1 MKKIGFIGM
10 GNMASAIAG
19 GIIKSGFIDGKNV
32 YAFDIDSDKLAKMNS
47 KFEIIGCKSEIDLVE
62 TVDMIVMAV
71 KPLSLIHISEPT
83 RH

>member
-47 KFEIIGCKSEIDLVE
+47 KFDLLIYKQHHV
-62 TVDMIVMAV
+62 VILNLRHHQ
-71 KPLSLIHISEPT
+71 PSLQ
-83 RH
+83 

>member
-32 YAFDIDSDKLAKMNS
+32 YAFDIDSDKLAKMNLE
-47 KFEIIGCKSEIDLVE
+47 FGIIGCKSEIDLVE
-62 TVDMIVMAV
+62 TVDIIVMAV
-71 KPLSLIHISEPT
+71 KPNIVEDVILKVK
-83 RH
+83 

>member
-32 YAFDIDSDKLAKMNS
+32 Y
-47 KFEIIGCKSEIDLVE
+47 EIF
-62 TVDMIVMAV
+62 
-71 KPLSLIHISEPT
+71 P
-83 RH
+83 

>member
-47 KFEIIGCKSEIDLVE
+47 KHKHFF
-62 TVDMIVMAV
+62 
-71 KPLSLIHISEPT
+71 HQ
-83 RH
+83 